1 MELSWQEYW
10 IRLPFP
16 TPGDL
21 PDPGVE
27 LMSLVSSALAGRLL
41 TTVLPGK
48 PCKGRENENRKD
60 VIAVHVGDLQTEG
73 FCIAGRL
80 VGASFLDSVAGFKKL
95 PVPSLTSTM

>member
-1 MELSWQEYW
+1 MEFSRQEYW

-27 LMSLVSSALAGRLL
+27 LMSLVSSALAGRLF

-80 VGASFLDSVAGFKKL
+80 VAASFLDSVAGFKKL